1 MKLFLLLLSLAVPV
15 AADPVGDIEGV
26 YKERTSYEVFSEGP
40 AHVRQGENIVEI
52 VRVDESHIYFSAE
65 YLYRNGHNCSISGIA
80 AAEKGSFIYRERE
93 SLMPNEPPCTF
104 TIRRKGD
111 ALTLTDRY
119 TPDGARSCNAYCG
132 ANGTLSALSMP
143 MKSRRTI
150 RYMDR
155 LKKSRQYQAALEA
168 AAR

>member
-1 MKLFLLLLSLAVPV
+1 MKLFLLLLSLAVPAV
-15 AADPVGDIEGV
+15 ADPVGEIEGV
-26 YKERTSYEVFSEGP
+26 YKERTAYEVFSEGP

-52 VRVDESHIYFSAE
+52 VRVDESHIYFRVE

-80 AAEKGSFIYRERE
+80 AAEKGGFIYRERE
-93 SLMPNEPPCTF
+93 SLMPNEPPCAF
-104 TIRRKGD
+104 TIRREGD
-111 ALTLTDRY
+111 TLTLTDRY
-119 TPDGARSCNAYCG
+119 TPDHAQSCNSYCG

-143 MKSRRTI
+143 MKLRRPI

-155 LKKSRQYQAALEA
+155 LKKSRQFQAALEA